1 MAEHGDYN
9 ENLRKWYC
17 SYWLTAKEWEDIHD
31 YVPSSFLDATTDK
44 NDYDDHPQ
52 AGLRESHKENRN
64 N

>member
-31 YVPSSFLDATTDK
+31 YVPSSFLDATIDK

-52 AGLRESHKENRN
+52 DGLRESHKENRN

>member
-52 AGLRESHKENRN
+52 DGLRESHKENGN